1 MNYCL
6 NKKKLRQLILFKV
19 LGSEIEDDELNAMI
33 QGAEC
38 WDCCLVAI
46 TYLFSTILEKR
57 NKFMNDGVDLI
68 ESFYNLENQIFF
80 DIQEL
85 DSEFVNCMV
94 RNSSDTDLTLEEQL
108 ISLLEK
114 LSDHDYN
121 QTLRYRY

>member
-1 MNYCL
+1 
-6 NKKKLRQLILFKV
+6 
-19 LGSEIEDDELNAMI
+19 
-33 QGAEC
+33 
-38 WDCCLVAI
+38 
-46 TYLFSTILEKR
+46 
-57 NKFMNDGVDLI
+57 MNDGVDLI

-85 DSEFVNCMV
+85 DSEFVNFMV
-94 RNSSDTDLTLEEQL
+94 RNSRDTDLTLEEQL